1 MLKKG
6 FLKKKF
12 SYDKMLRLQTQ
23 NILENYSKISPRSV
37 IQYFADF
44 NNDQECK
51 DCFNNLPTEFQ
62 DLLNL
67 ELDNWENEIK
77 TQREEI
83 QKQRDDIQKRRD
95 DIQKQRDEIQ
105 KQRDECQERTRISE
119 QLNEEVLRRLE
130 LMREINIQ
138 LGLYPRNS

>member
-1 MLKKG
+1 
-6 FLKKKF
+6 
-12 SYDKMLRLQTQ
+12 MLRLQTQ

-77 TQREEI
+77 TQR
-83 QKQRDDIQKRRD
+83 DDIQKRRD
-95 DIQKQRDEIQ
+95 EIQKQRDEIQKQRDEIQKQRDEIQ

>member
-77 TQREEI
+77 TQR
-83 QKQRDDIQKRRD
+83 DDIQKRRD
-95 DIQKQRDEIQ
+95 EIQKQRDEIQ

>member
-77 TQREEI
+77 TQR
-83 QKQRDDIQKRRD
+83 DDIQKRRD

-119 QLNEEVLRRLE
+119 QLSEEVLRRLE